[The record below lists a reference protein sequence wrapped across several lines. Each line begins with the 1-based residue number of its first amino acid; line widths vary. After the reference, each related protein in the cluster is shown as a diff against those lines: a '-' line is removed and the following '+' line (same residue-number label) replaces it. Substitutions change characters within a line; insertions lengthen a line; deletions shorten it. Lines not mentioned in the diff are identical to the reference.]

1 MGRGRRGERATG
13 RTPKHGRIAR
23 PLLRRP
29 YAPGMFVD
37 EVTISVKAGD
47 GGKGCVSFRREK
59 YIPKGGPDGGNG
71 GRGGDVVL
79 VADENVSTL
88 LDFRFVK
95 SVQAE
100 NGQSGRG
107 KQQYGLAGNDLLV
120 KLPPGTLVHKAETGE
135 LLHDLG
141 PGDRVVLAR
150 GGRGG
155 CGNEHFRTSTN
166 QAPKN
171 AEPGEPGES
180 LRVRLELKLI
190 ADVGIVG
197 LPNAG
202 KSTLLASITDATP
215 KIADYPFTTLT
226 PQLGIAALDATR
238 RLVFAD
244 IPGLIEGASAG
255 AGLGHAFLKHIERTR
270 VLVHLV
276 DIAPVDG
283 SDPAENY
290 RLIRAELAGYSELLA
305 EKPELIV
312 LNKTDTLEPDEVAGA
327 IKKFRSALK
336 LGKSEQVLSISAA
349 TREGTRPMLEGV
361 WSMLRPREVKWAP
374 ALPPAE
380 KTKKHKPQPNL

>member
-1 MGRGRRGERATG
+1 
-13 RTPKHGRIAR
+13 
-23 PLLRRP
+23 
-29 YAPGMFVD
+29 MFVD

-100 NGQSGRG
+100 NGQAGRG

-120 KLPPGTLVHKAETGE
+120 KLPPGTLVHNAETGA

-283 SDPAENY
+283 SDPAANY

-312 LNKTDTLEPDEVAGA
+312 LNKTDTLEPDEVQAA

-336 LGKSEQVLSISAA
+336 LGKSEQVLTISAA